1 MGSYNFGTV
10 SFRGIGALNL
20 AGFKQ
25 LAVGR
30 IQAGTMGTSWDRIGF
45 LGVGAAFT
53 GLLFFLRYRFPGF
66 PLHPIGFTISASAPL
81 RNTTLTIFNC
91 LGFEDDCVAA
101 WRIGALSQVDTA
113 FSGDDGCLY
122 GGYSNRRCCGLD
134 LVPRAGAYD
143 PCRVVSGPTLLLS
156 VGINLGLSPGG
167 RPGYNSFR
175 RRRARCERGWF

>member
-1 MGSYNFGTV
+1 MLGALIGAVTAVGFILYYGYYVMGSYNFGTV

-20 AGFKQ
+20 AGFNQ

-30 IQAGTMGTSWDRIGF
+30 IQAGTMGTSWDLVLVFWELAPHLRMIVVF
-45 LGVGAAFT
+45 FAVSVSGV
-53 GLLFFLRYRFPGF
+53 
-66 PLHPIGFTISASAPL
+66 SASSDWVYDFSFCTASQYDADD
-81 RNTTLTIFNC
+81 FYC

-122 GGYSNRRCCGLD
+122 GRHGNRRCCGLD

-143 PCRVVSGPTLLLS
+143 PCRVVSGRIDEST
-156 VGINLGLSPGG
+156 N
-167 RPGYNSFR
+167 R
-175 RRRARCERGWF
+175 RIDE